1 MVSARHFELI
11 LRALGPSVEQLDEAA
26 GEDRFARIHAVAAVE
41 GRGFSDVSK
50 FEKIIKKDWK
60 QYTASEQKLATFF
73 LQHLQELPFETAA
86 SIAKRIDVSPMTVGR
101 FIKKLGYDDLRAIK
115 DDLRSVSP
123 VDGWLAGEITKAL
136 FEDAPLKAKLKAIT
150 DVHNFPQSPE
160 WSRIVSL
167 LATADKVSVAAFQ
180 LGRFL
185 GLGFASA
192 LQTLR
197 PNVQFADG
205 SDGAYIDVLLDSTPR
220 SCLVLIEFK
229 RYSRHFPLLAE
240 EAAARKLPMVIITDD
255 QCYWARELTDNV
267 LFIKSSFEA
276 SWERLSITQALL
288 ELLLAGV
295 GKQVKGR
302 EKRYDAITQLRDK
315 FIGFTGPER
324 SSNEDGKTPP
334 RKKSR

>member
-1 MVSARHFELI
+1 MRQGI
-11 LRALGPSVEQLDEAA
+11 
-26 GEDRFARIHAVAAVE
+26 
-41 GRGFSDVSK
+41 SDVTM
-50 FEKIIKKDWK
+50 FEKAIKKNWK
-60 QYTASEQKLATFF
+60 QYTTSEQKLATFF
-73 LQHLQELPFETAA
+73 LQHLRELPFETAA
-86 SIAKRIDVSPMTVGR
+86 SIAKRLEVSAMTVGR

-123 VDGWLAGEITKAL
+123 VDNWLAGELSRAP
-136 FEDAPLKAKLKAIT
+136 FEDAPLKAKLKAVT

-167 LATADKVSVAAFQ
+167 VATADKVSVAAFQ

-197 PNVQFADG
+197 PNVHFADG

-229 RYSRHFPLLAE
+229 RYSRHFRILAE
-240 EAAARKLPMVIITDD
+240 EAVSRKLPTVIITDD
-255 QCYWARELTDNV
+255 QCYWAREITDNV
-267 LFIKSSFEA
+267 LLIKSSFES

-288 ELLLAGV
+288 ELLLAAV
-295 GKQVKGR
+295 GKQVKAR
-302 EKRYDAITQLRDK
+302 EKRYEAITRLREK

-324 SSNEDGKTPP
+324 SQIDEGRSSP
-334 RKKSR
+334 RKKP